1 MDLDW
6 ERIETWAK
14 GWVETLELD
23 WFTPF
28 RLSWTLSKT
37 PAVFLWRA
45 AYTSTSTLFHVARV
59 PALILLRII
68 LVFFSP
74 IIFIV
79 QYSLVPF
86 WFALDILIS
95 LEVGRPPFHDT
106 DVTMLMLNFRVFSHS
121 TSL

>member
-1 MDLDW
+1 MDLDL

-23 WFTPF
+23 WLTPF
-28 RLSWTLSKT
+28 RLSWTLSKP

-45 AYTSTSTLFHVARV
+45 AYTSTSMLFQIARV
-59 PALILLRII
+59 PALVLLRII

-79 QYSLVPF
+79 QYLLVPF

-95 LEVGRPPFHDT
+95 LEVSRPPFHAP
-106 DVTMLMLNFRVFSHS
+106 DVTMPMLNFRVSSHS

>member
-1 MDLDW
+1 MYCPFDMDLDG

-28 RLSWTLSKT
+28 RLSWTLSK
-37 PAVFLWRA
+37 PPVVFLWRA
-45 AYTSTSTLFHVARV
+45 AYASTSTLFQVVRV
-59 PALILLRII
+59 PALVLLRII
-68 LVFFSP
+68 LVLFSP

-79 QYSLVPF
+79 QYLLVPF

-95 LEVGRPPFHDT
+95 LEVSRPPFRVT
-106 DVTMLMLNFRVFSHS
+106 DVT
-121 TSL
+121 